1 VEVAAEGVAVVDEI
15 LMPMVRKSHVLIA
28 AIVIVAA
35 CGTSTAPGPAYIR
48 GTITSVES
56 NQAGAFPRILVEE
69 DPTKTILQTN
79 TPKSLVTLAGSTR
92 LKDESGKTVGVGS
105 LKVGLVVSVWITGVV
120 LGSYPDQV
128 SATEI
133 RIEKQ

>member
-1 VEVAAEGVAVVDEI
+1 
-15 LMPMVRKSHVLIA
+15 
-28 AIVIVAA
+28 
-35 CGTSTAPGPAYIR
+35 
-48 GTITSVES
+48 
-56 NQAGAFPRILVEE
+56 
-69 DPTKTILQTN
+69 
-79 TPKSLVTLAGSTR
+79 VTLAGSTR